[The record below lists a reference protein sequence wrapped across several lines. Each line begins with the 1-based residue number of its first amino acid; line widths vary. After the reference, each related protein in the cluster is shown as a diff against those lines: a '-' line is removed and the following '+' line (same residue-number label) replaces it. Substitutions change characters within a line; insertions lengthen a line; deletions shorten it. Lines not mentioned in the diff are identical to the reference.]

1 MKRDKDSIPPNL
13 SELLE
18 VLLPPETAGHL
29 TNAGMEL
36 LLAMRSWLDANVL
49 ALEKIRR
56 ETAKSPL
63 KKVEVK

>member
-1 MKRDKDSIPPNL
+1 MKREKDSIPMNL

-18 VLLPPETAGHL
+18 VLLPPETASHL
-29 TNAGMEL
+29 TNAGLEL
-36 LLAMRSWLDANVL
+36 LLAMRSWLDANIL
-49 ALEKIRR
+49 ALDKIRR